1 MTTFSYPYT
10 FHDLLCLRQFN
21 EIHGALH
28 TEASDKEIVEWAEH
42 QVMQGNDSE
51 AVLILASLNLDKH
64 PNSDEVRMYLDRYLL
79 ESGQSLPDAKISAL
93 IWLKLQLLNII
104 QCEDAKKAET
114 VLYDFAI
121 AYLDFPP
128 PFFTRTCRYFNWL
141 YYRLYDDLGGE
152 YQTLASEMSDSAL
165 LSYIKSHTTPFY
177 RVLSDN
183 EWLDFLTSE

>member
-10 FHDLLCLRQFN
+10 LHDLLCLRQFN
-21 EIHGALH
+21 EIQGALH
-28 TEASDKEIVEWAEH
+28 VEACDKEIVEWAER

-51 AVLILASLNLDKH
+51 ALLILASLNLDKH
-64 PNSDEVRMYLDRYLL
+64 PNSDEVRMYLDRYLR
-79 ESGQSLPDAKISAL
+79 ESGQALPGAKISTL
-93 IWLKLQLLNII
+93 IWLKLQLWNII
-104 QCEDAKKAET
+104 QCEDAKEAET
-114 VLYDFAI
+114 ALYNFAI

-141 YYRLYDDLGGE
+141 YYRLYDDIGGE

>member
-10 FHDLLCLRQFN
+10 LHDLLCLRQFN

-28 TEASDKEIVEWAEH
+28 AEASDKEIVEWAER

-51 AVLILASLNLDKH
+51 ALLILASLNLDKH
-64 PNSDEVRMYLDRYLL
+64 PNSDEVRMYLDRYLR
-79 ESGQSLPDAKISAL
+79 ESGQALPDAKISTL
-93 IWLKLQLLNII
+93 IWLKLQLWNII
-104 QCEDAKKAET
+104 QCEDAKEAET

-141 YYRLYDDLGGE
+141 YYRLYDDIGGE
-152 YQTLASEMSDSAL
+152 YQKLASEMSDSAL
-165 LSYIKSHTTPFY
+165 LSYIKSLTTPFY

>member
-10 FHDLLCLRQFN
+10 LHDLLCLRQFN

-28 TEASDKEIVEWAEH
+28 AEACDKEIVEWAER
-42 QVMQGNDSE
+42 QVMKGNDSE
-51 AVLILASLNLDKH
+51 ALLILASLNLDKH
-64 PNSDEVRMYLDRYLL
+64 PNSDEVRMYLDRYLR
-79 ESGQSLPDAKISAL
+79 ESGLALPGAKISTL
-93 IWLKLQLLNII
+93 IWLKLQLWNII
-104 QCEDAKKAET
+104 QCEDAKEAET
-114 VLYDFAI
+114 ALYDFAI